1 MLRTKTT
8 LAIAAAVLAGAIGA
22 LRLRPDGSPSTAA
35 TPTVAESDEP
45 RRDAPR
51 SVAETGAAPAVNAP
65 AAVPASTAA
74 ANDPA
79 IDPLARDLADTV
91 YDKLGPRFID
101 HLVLQ
106 GLSRED
112 GEIIVVGLT
121 RDLAACGLDALR
133 EQALA
138 QGVAVDD
145 VLYAVEATLHDADG
159 PLVSAL
165 VDVEAVARRE
175 MPCSLNVLQQAGI
188 APDDVRRLILQ
199 PR

>member
-8 LAIAAAVLAGAIGA
+8 LAIAAALLAGAIGA
-22 LRLRPDGSPSTAA
+22 LWLRPDSPRTAA
-35 TPTVAESDEP
+35 PLPVAESDEP
-45 RRDAPR
+45 RRDAPP
-51 SVAETGAAPAVNAP
+51 SAAETGAASSVDAP
-65 AAVPASTAA
+65 AEVPAATAA

-79 IDPLARDLADTV
+79 TDALARDLADTGYHQV
-91 YDKLGPRFID
+91 GPRFID

-112 GEIIVVGLT
+112 AEIIVADLT
-121 RDLAACGLDALR
+121 RDLAACWLDALR

-175 MPCSLNVLQQAGI
+175 VPCSLNVLQQAGI
-188 APDDVRRLILQ
+188 APADVQRLVLQ